1 MANFTRRA
9 IKETF
14 LELLEERPLADI
26 TVKDIVVIEGI
37 ASSSGGNHPGGG

>member
-14 LELLEERPLADI
+14 LALLEQRPISEI
-26 TVKDIVVIEGI
+26 TLKDIVEK
-37 ASSSGGNHPGGG
+37 